1 MKPRPRQ
8 RPWTWNRQTAVVVC
22 AILLVFAVQ
31 EISVCR
37 AADRPKPVLV
47 VPASKTTLEM
57 AIDVPEWMQKAQA
70 GPCRLVEVDRP
81 GVVIPSQLVKAMN
94 ACGTAWKH
102 RLRLLASIPPRPEAK
117 GPRQFRMEPAG
128 AVADAK
134 AGFQFKEVNDASLGL
149 WEGGK
154 PVLVYN
160 HGMVTVDSV
169 PEKDSRRTR
178 SSYIHPLWGLQGEVL
193 TDDAPKD
200 HYHHRGVFWA
210 WPHVSIDGKEYDLW
224 TYKVLQQKFV
234 RWLDREAGPVAATLG
249 VENGWFVGDRKVMTE
264 MVWLRTY
271 QATDGHRALDI
282 EFTFIPIGKPVTLRG
297 SEGKSYGGLNL
308 RFAPRDNTII
318 TVPTG
323 PASQD
328 LPDTPLAWADLTS
341 KLKDPNAKMPSGAAI
356 FVDPHHPDFPPTWLT
371 RHYGILCVGWP
382 GVKGKAFEPGV
393 PIRLAYRIWVHNG
406 AVDTATLQQA
416 YDAYGQALR
425 AEWK

>member
-178 SSYIHPLWGLQGEVL
+178 SSYIHPLWASGRSAHRRRAQGPLPPPRRVLGLR
-193 TDDAPKD
+193 TSAST
-200 HYHHRGVFWA
+200 A
-210 WPHVSIDGKEYDLW
+210 KEYDLW

-234 RWLDREAGPVAATLG
+234 RWAGPRGRAGSRHPGL
-249 VENGWFVGDRKVMTE
+249 ENGWFV
-264 MVWLRTY
+264 
-271 QATDGHRALDI
+271 ATAR
-282 EFTFIPIGKPVTLRG
+282 
-297 SEGKSYGGLNL
+297 
-308 RFAPRDNTII
+308 
-318 TVPTG
+318 
-323 PASQD
+323 
-328 LPDTPLAWADLTS
+328 
-341 KLKDPNAKMPSGAAI
+341 
-356 FVDPHHPDFPPTWLT
+356 
-371 RHYGILCVGWP
+371 
-382 GVKGKAFEPGV
+382 
-393 PIRLAYRIWVHNG
+393 
-406 AVDTATLQQA
+406 
-416 YDAYGQALR
+416 
-425 AEWK
+425 